1 MKGTSIGNS
10 EVIRE
15 VHNAFARPELFVGEQ
30 VIRSAKDEDAYHF
43 VAYIPHNGVVYELD
57 GLKSGPIIHGSYDN
71 KEKWISI
78 IKPVIENRM
87 HRASTHFNLLS
98 IQKSR
103 SKLLQEELGE
113 NADINQRNEILSKL
127 SAHQSLRESQRLENE
142 RRDVRDHGWHGGGS

>member
-1 MKGTSIGNS
+1 MDIN
-10 EVIRE
+10 
-15 VHNAFARPELFVGEQ
+15 
-30 VIRSAKDEDAYHF
+30 
-43 VAYIPHNGVVYELD
+43 
-57 GLKSGPIIHGSYDN
+57 
-71 KEKWISI
+71 

-103 SKLLQEELGE
+103 SKLLQEELEE

-142 RRDVRDHGWHGGGS
+142 RRRYNYIPFILKLLKELAKKHKLRGMLP